1 MTNNLSRRIAHHNRG
16 FGAKYTRGRGPVTLL
31 KFFPCASK
39 SEALKLEARIKKL
52 SRHQKLAFQLDISQ
66 PTPSKKDLTMKNDFT
81 AIAVVLDA
89 SGSMS
94 GITDDTIGSFNQFL
108 AEQKALPGE
117 AAFTLCVFNTDY
129 RLVHDFQPL
138 ASVANLTNK
147 TYRPMGGTALLDAMG
162 TTIDSL
168 GARLA
173 AMPEDQRPSK
183 VIVVVQTD
191 GEENSSHRYS
201 LAEIRSKIVHQQE
214 VYSWEFI
221 FLGANIDAV
230 TTGTSMGFT
239 AGASVQYNSTGVGTQ
254 SALRAV
260 SASVT
265 SYRSSGVL
273 DTSGLSSLTTDPN
286 AVSNPPAVAPVTP
299 AVAPVTPAKSVFDPG
314 SFITKK

>member
-1 MTNNLSRRIAHHNRG
+1 MSSWSVYLLKCADQTIYTGMTNNLSRRIAHHNRG

-173 AMPEDQRPSK
+173 AMPEDQRPDADRKQAAPARASS
-183 VIVVVQTD
+183 INT
-191 GEENSSHRYS
+191 SHRPRQHS
-201 LAEIRSKIVHQQE
+201 RLER
-214 VYSWEFI
+214 
-221 FLGANIDAV
+221 
-230 TTGTSMGFT
+230 
-239 AGASVQYNSTGVGTQ
+239 
-254 SALRAV
+254 
-260 SASVT
+260 
-265 SYRSSGVL
+265 
-273 DTSGLSSLTTDPN
+273 
-286 AVSNPPAVAPVTP
+286 
-299 AVAPVTPAKSVFDPG
+299 
-314 SFITKK
+314 